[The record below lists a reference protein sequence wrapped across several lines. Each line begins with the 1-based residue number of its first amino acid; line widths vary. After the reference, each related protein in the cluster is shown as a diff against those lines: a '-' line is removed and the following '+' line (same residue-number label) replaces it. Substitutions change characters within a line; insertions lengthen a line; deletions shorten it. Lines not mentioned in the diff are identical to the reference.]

1 MNTLTR
7 KGART
12 IKDIPPDILQALH
25 AGEIESANL
34 VEWLAINQSL
44 LLENCLK
51 ALGKE
56 SYLPAI
62 RQQLASLSKPS
73 ANRLQA
79 AIGEALRLQLARQPD
94 EALWQALCAH
104 RSDTV
109 RCWVAYCIGQD
120 SSLASEILFEKIKP
134 FAADSHFGVREV
146 AWMACRPH
154 IAAHLEVSIKILTT
168 WAKSEDENLRRF
180 ASEATRPRGVW
191 CAHLQA
197 LKEQPALA
205 LPILEA
211 LQADSSRYVQNSV
224 GNWLNDA
231 AKSQADFVR
240 NLCAAWQ
247 VQSPTKATAY
257 IIKRALRSI
266 S

>member
-1 MNTLTR
+1 MNTPTR

-25 AGEIESANL
+25 TGEIESANL
-34 VEWLAINQSL
+34 VEWLAVNQSL

-62 RQQLASLSKPS
+62 LQRLTPIAKPS

-79 AIGEALRLQLARQPD
+79 GIGEALRLQLAKQPD
-94 EALWQALCAH
+94 EVLWQAFYTH

-109 RCWVAYCIGQD
+109 RCWAAYCIGQN
-120 SSLASEILFEKIKP
+120 SSLSTQALFEQIAP
-134 FAADSHFGVREV
+134 LAADSHFGVREV
-146 AWMACRPH
+146 AWMACRAH
-154 IAAHLEVSIKILTT
+154 ITAHLEESIRILSA

-191 CAHLQA
+191 CAHLEA

-211 LQADSSRYVQNSV
+211 LRADPSRYVQNSV

-240 NLCAAWQ
+240 ELCAAWQ
-247 VQSPTKATAY
+247 AQSPTKETSY
-257 IIKRALRSI
+257 IIKKALRSI